1 MRMEAL
7 AVGSAAVS
15 SGGVAYTAAA
25 FGPGE
30 GSRQISGKSDL
41 QGPPMKRSASGR
53 VEEDNV
59 IGGGKLTERK
69 DCLASQTQKAQGR
82 LADFEKEEKELKKD
96 IEEAKKNL
104 AEAKAEEAAV

>member
-1 MRMEAL
+1 M
-7 AVGSAAVS
+7 
-15 SGGVAYTAAA
+15 
-25 FGPGE
+25 
-30 GSRQISGKSDL
+30 SGKSDL

-82 LADFEKEEKELKKD
+82 LADFEEKELKKD